1 MWIGLPARSGKPWYR
16 FPAITAEGAAH
27 PELGNRQDL
36 DATTPQSGNGRDER
50 WRQFRLP
57 ARSRYLPK
65 TGAALKGVLPK
76 RILFCGVGR
85 DGVTKRP
92 DAR

>member
-1 MWIGLPARSGKPWYR
+1 MPRRRSPATVGTNAGGN
-16 FPAITAEGAAH
+16 FGFQLDHAI
-27 PELGNRQDL
+27 
-36 DATTPQSGNGRDER
+36 
-50 WRQFRLP
+50 
-57 ARSRYLPK
+57 YLKRVQP
-65 TGAALKGVLPK
+65 GVLPK